1 MVVDREDGLVWV
13 GAEGSGTL
21 LGLNLTTLNVSI
33 TSTAFT
39 INSSDPQGLALAPG
53 LDRLFALDSD
63 HGNVAEFNAS
73 TGARIGGL
81 VSVGAN
87 CTALAYDPFD
97 GMLYVAGDT
106 LQAIDPTTLTPVG
119 PTFSIPSHSLPPGL
133 AVDLST
139 ATLFLSTSNPTNGSG
154 EILEFAADSASGLAG
169 SIVTASDGLGP
180 LDPQVFHLNSPNTNG
195 SDFLLTANAADG
207 TIGIVGPPPRIESF
221 RFDTDPVDTG
231 ATTHGR
237 LVVSGGV
244 GRANVSY
251 EGLPTG
257 CASLD
262 RLLLNCTPSV
272 AGTFP
277 VTVLAADSVGQRAT
291 TSANLIV
298 AGALGI
304 QPSFTPGSDLAT
316 DVGIAV
322 PVNASALGGLSPYNY
337 SWSFGD
343 GTVEYGSSVS
353 HVYGATGAYILEV
366 RLSDAAGGDASASAV
381 VQVYSDPTVDPVSAN
396 GSSSSL
402 TTDVGLATALDGQP
416 TGGAPSGTESWTFGD
431 GTSGSGAQVVHA
443 WATPGPYTAEFTY
456 VDGAG
461 SSATGSVAVLVEP
474 DMSANFTIAPAGSA
488 TGPGAT
494 YDFSAQVTGGDP
506 PYNVT
511 WSFGSGRFATGADV
525 ATSFPAAGAYSVT
538 VRVTDQAGG
547 VRGTTISVQVPSQ
560 SSTAGSWL
568 GGNFGPGL
576 ALGLFVG
583 AAVAAGILFTVER
596 GRRRTLPAPPSPYVP
611 PPERTTPGKRT

>member
-1 MVVDREDGLVWV
+1 MIVDRKAGLLWV
-13 GAEGSGTL
+13 GREGSGTL
-21 LGLNLTTLNVSI
+21 LGLNLTTLNVSV
-33 TSTAFT
+33 TSAPFT
-39 INSSDPQGLALAPG
+39 INSSDPQGLAFAPG
-53 LDRLFALDSD
+53 PNQLFAIDSD

-73 TGARIGGL
+73 TGAMIGGL

-87 CTALAYDPFD
+87 CTALAFDPFD
-97 GMLYVAGDT
+97 GLLYVAGDT
-106 LQAIDPTTLTPVG
+106 LQAIDPTTLAPEG
-119 PTFSIPSHSLPPGL
+119 PTFGIPSHSVPAGL
-133 AVDLST
+133 AIDLST
-139 ATLFLSTSNPTNGSG
+139 ETLFLSTSSPTNGSG
-154 EILEFAADSASGLAG
+154 EILALAGDSVSGLAG
-169 SIVTASDGLGP
+169 SIVTASDGQSP
-180 LDPQVFHLNSPNTNG
+180 IDPQMFHLSSPNTNG

-207 TIGIVGPPPRIESF
+207 TVGVVGSPPTIESF
-221 RFDTDPVDTG
+221 RFDPNPVDTG

-244 GRANVSY
+244 GRASVSY
-251 EGLPTG
+251 DGLPTG
-257 CASLD
+257 CASLG
-262 RLLLNCTPSV
+262 RQLLNCTPSAV
-272 AGTFP
+272 GTFP
-277 VTVLAADSVGQRAT
+277 VTVVATDSIGQQSTA
-291 TSANLIV
+291 SINLTV
-298 AGALGI
+298 TGALEI
-304 QPSFTPGSDLAT
+304 QPSFAPGSDLGT
-316 DVGIAV
+316 DVRSV
-322 PVNASALGGLSPYNY
+322 LSVNASASGGLPPYNY

-343 GTVEYGSSVS
+343 GTIGYGASVS
-353 HVYGATGAYILEV
+353 HAYGGTGAYVLEV
-366 RLSDAAGGDASASAV
+366 RLSDAAGGDVSASAV
-381 VQVYSDPTVDPVSAN
+381 VQVYTYPTVDPVAVN
-396 GSSSSL
+396 GSSGSL
-402 TTDVGLATALDGQP
+402 TTDVGLPTALDGQP
-416 TGGAPSGTESWTFGD
+416 AGGAPPRSENWTFGD
-431 GTSGSGAQVVHA
+431 GTSASGAQVVHA
-443 WATPGPYTAEFTY
+443 WSTPGVYDAKFTY

-461 SSATGSVAVLVEP
+461 RTAIGTVGVLVEP
-474 DMSANFTIAPAGSA
+474 DMSANFTVAPAGSA
-488 TGPGAT
+488 TEPGAT